1 MLLVCIHVAS
11 NWNKDRLKAPWYAD
25 EKGPWCYKIHCY
37 IFFFLVYVFSLHFC
51 YATNLTIIFTDLVI
65 LCKYNFIF
73 IFHNRHKRFIVKQ
86 AYKDFGRALS
96 QLLSWPVSLS
106 TIKFKFMPL
115 YLLIFWRILHKQVCN
130 PSIQFMIYE
139 SSLKYLRAKRTA
151 NKSGFK
157 NVTALEVQVSFN
169 TGTAWFFKSI

>member
-1 MLLVCIHVAS
+1 MLYFFSWFMCFHF
-11 NWNKDRLKAPWYAD
+11 
-25 EKGPWCYKIHCY
+25 
-37 IFFFLVYVFSLHFC
+37 IFVMPQSRQLFSLIWLFS
-51 YATNLTIIFTDLVI
+51 ANTISFLYFITGARGLLWSRHTRI
-65 LCKYNFIF
+65 LEGHYPDSYHGQCLCLP
-73 IFHNRHKRFIVKQ
+73 
-86 AYKDFGRALS
+86 LS
-96 QLLSWPVSLS
+96 
-106 TIKFKFMPL
+106 FKFMPL

-151 NKSGFK
+151 NRSGFK